1 MKGFKE
7 DTFNDRMKD
16 AAKARAARLEKARA
30 KDPRNDPEFAARQAE
45 RIRIAQEREK
55 REAERKAAKLVEQ
68 QRAAEEAAAAER
80 AHLDTVALSGGC
92 FQNAVL
98 LEQTERRLR
107 DAGFTVLTHSMVP
120 ANDGGLALGQA
131 AIAAARLIP

>member
-1 MKGFKE
+1 MWH
-7 DTFNDRMKD
+7 
-16 AAKARAARLEKARA
+16 AAFGDLNHSTPPSVIAARFHKGLA
-30 KDPRNDPEFAARQAE
+30 
-45 RIRIAQEREK
+45 IAVIAMTRTL
-55 REAERKAAKLVEQ
+55 A
-68 QRAAEEAAAAER
+68 QRACF
-80 AHLDTVALSGGC
+80 DTVALSGGC

-98 LEQTERRLR
+98 FEQTERRLR

>member
-1 MKGFKE
+1 MAPPHPAMASACLILSLHRS
-7 DTFNDRMKD
+7 TSHV
-16 AAKARAARLEKARA
+16 ARGAGDLNRGTPPAVIAARFHKGLAIAVVAMTRA
-30 KDPRNDPEFAARQAE
+30 LA
-45 RIRIAQEREK
+45 
-55 REAERKAAKLVEQ
+55 
-68 QRAAEEAAAAER
+68 QRAR
-80 AHLDTVALSGGC
+80 FDTVALSGGC

-98 LEQTERRLR
+98 FEQTERRLR

>member
-16 AAKARAARLEKARA
+16 AAKARAAQLEKARA

-55 REAERKAAKLVEQ
+55 REAERKAARLAEQ

-80 AHLDTVALSGGC
+80 AQLEAAKAAEEERARKANEERSKLA
-92 FQNAVL
+92 QL
-98 LEQTERRLR
+98 LADQKAAR
-107 DAGFTVLTHSMVP
+107 DARY
-120 ANDGGLALGQA
+120 
-131 AIAAARLIP
+131 AARKSRTGKR